1 MKTNLILFL
10 VLAMLAATA
19 CQEQIDVDKEKEAI
33 IAVINAESVAYLAR
47 DMETLSTY
55 MVKDSSNIRVRANK
69 WEYEYTVGWE
79 KLNELYEEDFANDS
93 AWATFDNPR
102 FERKNFNIKVYPKSA
117 WAVFKTIYM
126 WEEDTVTNK
135 WKSIES
141 RILEKVDGEWKI
153 TYVSSIGKSSYKDKE
168 KEKEKKEA
176 AEGAETEAEEP
187 AE

>member
-10 VLAMLAATA
+10 VLAMMAATA

-33 IAVINAESVAYLAR
+33 IAVINAESDAYLAR

-102 FERKNFNIKVYPKSA
+102 FER
-117 WAVFKTIYM
+117 
-126 WEEDTVTNK
+126 
-135 WKSIES
+135 
-141 RILEKVDGEWKI
+141 
-153 TYVSSIGKSSYKDKE
+153 
-168 KEKEKKEA
+168 
-176 AEGAETEAEEP
+176 
-187 AE
+187 